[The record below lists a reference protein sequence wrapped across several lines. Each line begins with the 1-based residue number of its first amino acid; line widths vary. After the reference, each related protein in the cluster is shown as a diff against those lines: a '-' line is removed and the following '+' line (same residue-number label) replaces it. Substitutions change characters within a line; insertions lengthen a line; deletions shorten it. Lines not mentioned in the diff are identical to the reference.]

1 MWFGLRIAVLAVT
14 LATIGTPRV
23 GDTLM
28 FSMTLDPRALQGLS
42 VTREDTALTVVT
54 YRASRG
60 AAGETVLS
68 LPCALGRYVIRT
80 DQLVSAP
87 VVVDGTE
94 ACATPLH
101 PTFFADRWTALRM
114 KPSSICWFHSAHSR
128 IDRHSERFQSTKR
141 GF

>member
-14 LATIGTPRV
+14 LATIGTPHV

-42 VTREDTALTVVT
+42 VTREDMALTVVT

-94 ACATPLH
+94 ACATRLH
-101 PTFFADRWTALRM
+101 PTFFARATLAG
-114 KPSSICWFHSAHSR
+114 R
-128 IDRHSERFQSTKR
+128 IAAGQAPPPKAFYVDIGRCLGARA
-141 GF
+141 GG